1 MLLMVG
7 TICALVSEEINRKK
21 HGIPL
26 PWTRSLASSPRG
38 RPPTGG
44 AIPGFSGKRYE
55 KVRKESEIAG
65 SPKPTCLSLQS
76 AEMQGAFA
84 KLQGQRRLIQQK
96 ALASQWVDRSL
107 PNSRSRENIIPQ
119 QGRSI

>member
-1 MLLMVG
+1 
-7 TICALVSEEINRKK
+7 
-21 HGIPL
+21 
-26 PWTRSLASSPRG
+26 
-38 RPPTGG
+38 
-44 AIPGFSGKRYE
+44 
-55 KVRKESEIAG
+55 
-65 SPKPTCLSLQS
+65 
-76 AEMQGAFA
+76 MQGAFA